1 MRKAIK
7 YVYYEHRKNLE
18 MILKLAVTNMTKQTI
33 RTTLGV
39 WWVYV
44 HDILYFTVYVIFR
57 ILMAG
62 NGQVENMHSVVY
74 LMTGLV
80 PWFFMNE
87 VLNTGSN
94 AIKMNKGIIQS
105 IKFPISIFPTIE
117 VLAIF
122 FKRIFTFI
130 MIFVVDIYYGY
141 IGQFNLILFI
151 YYVLCM
157 FILMWAINLVTS
169 AFVAISG
176 DFNQVYIAITR
187 VLMFSLP
194 IIWSFENIASYKM
207 FNWGLRLNPMVYVIN
222 GFRNAFVLGQAPDLI
237 YTVYFWL
244 CILIVTSCGCLIQY
258 KLRKYYADFM

>member
-1 MRKAIK
+1 MREAID
-7 YVYYEHRKNLE
+7 YVYNEHKKNLN
-18 MILKLAVTNMTKQTI
+18 MIWKLAVTNMTKQTI

-39 WWVYV
+39 WWVYI
-44 HDILYFTVYVIFR
+44 HDILYFSVYVAFR

-62 NGQVENMHSVVY
+62 SGKIENMHSVVY

-94 AIKMNKGIIQS
+94 AIKSNKGIIQS

-122 FKRIFTFI
+122 FKRIFTFALVFI
-130 MIFVVDIYYGY
+130 VDFYYGY
-141 IGQFNLILFI
+141 LGQFNLILFI

-157 FILMWAINLVTS
+157 LILMWAINLITS

-176 DFNQVYIAITR
+176 DFNQVYLAITR
-187 VLMFSLP
+187 IMMFSLP
-194 IIWSFENIASYKM
+194 IIWSFENIIQYKVCTI
-207 FNWGLRLNPMVYVIN
+207 GLRINPMVYVIN
-222 GFRNAFVLGQAPDLI
+222 GFRNAFVLGGVPDLM
-237 YTVYFWL
+237 YTIYFWL
-244 CILIVTSCGCLIQY
+244 CIVILSSCGCLIQY